1 MAGWILLYGINAYW
15 LTLNCKPNQKRSI
28 VSLPS
33 LALSG
38 NSGAG
43 ICEVNYYELPL
54 VTVQLPIFNERYV
67 ARRLLTAIC
76 ELDYPKDKLQ
86 IQVLDDSIDDTQVI
100 ALAAVEEYQQQGW
113 WVEYIHRVDRKGF
126 KAGALQEAMPQVKG
140 DYIAIFDADFV
151 PNPDWLKR
159 AIQPYLQYPE
169 QPIAVVQT
177 RWAHLN
183 QDYSLL
189 TKVEATMLDG
199 HFVIEEQSRFLNNYF
214 LIFHGTAGVWS
225 KRAII
230 EAGGWSADTLAEDMD
245 LSYRAQLIGWK
256 IVYDNSIE
264 APAELP
270 VTMAGFKVQQFR
282 WNKGI
287 AQCAKKFL
295 SKVWQ
300 SRQSLMVKLQATM
313 QLTCCFPILMTLI
326 VCLTSLPTV
335 LSIPADSQEW
345 RYTFDAFWGVA
356 MTPSTFG
363 LPFLY
368 ATAQR
373 RLYPQ
378 TWWLRLYRI
387 LMLTVIGTGISV
399 NSSRAVLSGLLN
411 DGVNFQRTPKFGIH
425 DKSDCWTDKVYKL
438 PFDFWSL
445 LEITMGLYCLATLA
459 VALHKGLYTIA
470 LFMTLAVSGYF
481 YVGVVS
487 IWQNWQQRRGQGST
501 K

>member
-15 LTLNCKPNQKRSI
+15 LTFKCQPQKQRS
-28 VSLPS
+28 SLPAPS
-33 LALSG
+33 FALS
-38 NSGAG
+38 SGG
-43 ICEVNYYELPL
+43 VSGVCEINYHELPL

-76 ELDYPKDKLQ
+76 ALDYPKDKLQ

-100 ALAAVEEYQQQGW
+100 ALSAVEEYQQQGY
-113 WVEYIHRVDRKGF
+113 WVEYIHRVDRQGY
-126 KAGALQEAMPQVKG
+126 KAGALQEAMPRVKG

-151 PNPDWLKR
+151 PKPDWLKR
-159 AIQPYLQYPE
+159 AIQPYLQHPE

-189 TKVEATMLDG
+189 TKVEAAMLDG

-214 LIFHGTAGVWS
+214 LIFHGTAGVWNR
-225 KRAII
+225 RAII

-295 SKVWQ
+295 ARVWL

-335 LSIPADSQEW
+335 LSIPAESLEW
-345 RYTFDAFWGVA
+345 RYSFDAFWGLA
-356 MTPSTFG
+356 MTPASFG

-373 RLYPQ
+373 QLYPHS
-378 TWWLRLYRI
+378 WWRRLYRV
-387 LMLTVIGTGISV
+387 LMLTVIGTGISI
-399 NSSRAVLSGLLN
+399 NGSRAVLSGLWD

-425 DKSDCWTDKVYKL
+425 DKKDRWTDKVYKL

-445 LEITMGLYCLATLA
+445 VEIAMGFYCLGTLVVA
-459 VALHKGLYTIA
+459 VHKGLYTIA
-470 LFMTLAVSGYF
+470 LFMVLAVAGYW

-487 IWQNWQQRRGQGST
+487 IWQNWQQGYSQKG
-501 K
+501 